1 MRLYPP
7 VWLFSRR
14 AIQDDILADY
24 DIPAGTDIYISPYI
38 LQHTEQYWP
47 DPEKFDPDRFAAPE
61 TREKK
66 DRRQAANI
74 PFSLGPR
81 RCSGADLAFL
91 EMRVHLGL
99 RVQQLQMTA
108 TTDMQPELDIGVN
121 LRTKEDIYLHPPLRT
136 LNR

>member
-47 DPEKFDPDRFAAPE
+47 DPEKFDPDRFAAP
-61 TREKK
+61 RNQGEK
-66 DRRQAANI
+66 RPASGCAH
-74 PFSLGPR
+74 PVFAGPE
-81 RCSGADLAFL
+81 A
-91 EMRVHLGL
+91 
-99 RVQQLQMTA
+99 
-108 TTDMQPELDIGVN
+108 
-121 LRTKEDIYLHPPLRT
+121 LHW
-136 LNR
+136 